1 MTLCTITGWQC
12 HCQPPEIP
20 CDGLKELR
28 EAYAD
33 WRRKAEQAQRELSLA
48 EEGLANYAQEIEAAK
63 HDIERLTAACSAE
76 ATEVERL
83 TAENANLRAV
93 IDSRDQALGF
103 EELSPH
109 PTGDDRT

>member
-33 WRRKAEQAQRELSLA
+33 WRRKAEQAKRELSLA
-48 EEGLANYAQEIEAAK
+48 EEGLANYAQEVERLQKKLLEDMTTIQSQGDE
-63 HDIERLTAACSAE
+63 IERLRGRCAALAFLHYGGPSPSVDPPSAE
-76 ATEVERL
+76 
-83 TAENANLRAV
+83 
-93 IDSRDQALGF
+93 
-103 EELSPH
+103 H
-109 PTGDDRT
+109 PTGNN